1 MRVRKFADLVCFV
14 ARLILRESV
23 RITRQPLADLAEGMC
38 SGMKCIRITPV
49 GQTLGGHHNYQ
60 SREGQA
66 YQYQHA

>member
-1 MRVRKFADLVCFV
+1 V
-14 ARLILRESV
+14 
-23 RITRQPLADLAEGMC
+23 TWN
-38 SGMKCIRITPV
+38 CIRITPV